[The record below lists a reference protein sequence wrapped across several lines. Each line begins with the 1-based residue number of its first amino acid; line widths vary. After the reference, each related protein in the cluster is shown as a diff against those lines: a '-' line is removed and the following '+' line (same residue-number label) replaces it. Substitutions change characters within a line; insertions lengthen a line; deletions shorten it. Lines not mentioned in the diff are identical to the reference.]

1 MAKASN
7 TRSPIKGIVGGPMG
21 TVTFMVIGIVGGII
35 IDMMWNSIGLPG
47 FNAPLRGCDTLTMG
61 DAIQM
66 GATSGLTF
74 FAFLSKTPQIPA
86 FTFGLMMGGLFPKV
100 ITKAMNLPRYGL
112 FDLDIATGQITPMAN
127 LRGAPLTTAPAP
139 DIQAGPDLISGI

>member
-1 MAKASN
+1 MARTSK
-7 TRSPIKGIVGGPMG
+7 TRSPIKGIVSGPMG
-21 TVTFMVIGIVGGII
+21 TVTFMVFGIVGGII
-35 IDMMWNSIGLPG
+35 IDIMWNSLGLPG
-47 FNAPLRGCDTLTMG
+47 YNTPLRGCDTLTMG

-66 GATSGLTF
+66 GTTSGLTF

-112 FDLDIATGQITPMAN
+112 FDLDISTGQITPMAN
-127 LRGAPLTTAPAP
+127 LRGAGLAPMSVP
-139 DIQAGPDLISGI
+139 DIQTGPDLIQGI